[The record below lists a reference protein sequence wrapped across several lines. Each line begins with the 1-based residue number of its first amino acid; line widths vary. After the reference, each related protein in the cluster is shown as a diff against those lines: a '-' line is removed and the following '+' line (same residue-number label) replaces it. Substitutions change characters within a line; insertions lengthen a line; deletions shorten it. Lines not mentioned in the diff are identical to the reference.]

1 MDHVAT
7 IIDTHAVTKFV
18 EPTEITTMKAD
29 FHSVEKIPESEVA
42 SIADFLARPVLQHN
56 TFWETTDAAGHE
68 LIPLGVGL
76 PSDGFLRTNTMFADK
91 LKGYN
96 LVKATVNYR
105 IQINSNPF
113 QQGKLLA
120 HFLPFHVEAG
130 ASYVKMRNF
139 NLATKTQQPS
149 VDVDCRCGGAE
160 MSIPYLAPTTH
171 YELSDGLNPSYERGR
186 LHLSVLSPL
195 KTGSTGTQDVE
206 VAVWIYFTDVEL
218 RAPLVPQSSDGR
230 ARRKRSA
237 FKGNVI
243 GPFKKEREVMMES
256 KIVSKGLETGSKIAS
271 TLSAIPILADFMGP
285 ASWVMGTM
293 SGIASSFGYAR
304 PDVSTVPTPVTM
316 VYDKYMATGD
326 GADVALPLAVTTSN
340 SLSMG
345 SYGYCGE
352 DEMSLNYLLKKEALI
367 GSFDIGT
374 ASVHNSVLYKLTLEP
389 SGLYTGTNQ
398 TNDTNTQVVRTGPPI
413 AYLSSKFL
421 FWRGAIKIRFS
432 LVKTAM
438 QSGRIQVSFTP
449 RCATTVTEPSVTT
462 GSYSMREII
471 DITTD
476 DDMIFELP
484 YMMPTMYLEV
494 GQPMGTLEVRVLNQL
509 RSPEAAA
516 STIQVLVYASAG
528 EDFEFAVPS
537 NIKQNVLPL
546 LPQMDESLDTVTEPT
561 LSAAE
566 ACVGERLLSVRQ
578 LLRFTSLKRPAVVTG
593 NWYPWGFGYCTL
605 TSDTTNPL
613 TIPTCV
619 NDMYSF
625 IGLMYCLHRGGI
637 DVAAVTTTPDRS
649 QAGATLSFRTANG
662 AEYMAV
668 KTSDDLVGSST
679 ASNFEA
685 LGVNFV
691 TSETAATMVVAV
703 PYYNRFPVSLVVPS
717 NVVSS
722 EKSRPRVSVQQTV
735 SGSNMFI
742 ARRIRED
749 FQLSLFVGCPPYTV
763 ITTA

>member
-1 MDHVAT
+1 MDHVNT
-7 IIDTHAVTKFV
+7 ITDTHAVTKFV

-29 FHSVEKIPESEVA
+29 FHSVERIPESEVA
-42 SIADFLARPVLQHN
+42 SIADFLARPVLQYN
-56 TFWETTDAAGHE
+56 TFWETTDAAGYE

-76 PSDGFLRTNTMFADK
+76 PSDGFLRTNAMFADK

-130 ASYVKMRNF
+130 ADYVKMRNF

-160 MSIPYLAPTTH
+160 VSIPYLAPTTH
-171 YELSDGLNPSYERGR
+171 YELINGLNPIYERGR

-195 KTGSTGTQDVE
+195 KTGPTGTQDVE

-230 ARRKRSA
+230 PMRKRSA
-237 FKGNVI
+237 FKGNVV
-243 GPFKKEREVMMES
+243 GPFKKEREVMMET
-256 KIVSKGLETGSKIAS
+256 KIVSKGLESGSKIAS

-304 PDVSTVPTPVTM
+304 PDVNTVPNPATL

-326 GADVALPLAVTTSN
+326 GADVALPLAVTSAN
-340 SLSMG
+340 ALSMG
-345 SYGYCGE
+345 SYGYCAE

-367 GSFDIGT
+367 DSFDIET
-374 ASVHNSVLYKLTLEP
+374 TSVHDSVLYSLTLEP
-389 SGLYTGTNQ
+389 SGLFVGTSQ
-398 TNDTNTQVVRTGPPI
+398 TNGTNTQIVRTGPPI

-449 RCATTVTEPSVTT
+449 RSATTVTEPSVTT

-476 DDMIFELP
+476 DDMVFELP
-484 YMMPTMYLEV
+484 YMVSTMYLEV

-516 STIQVLVYASAG
+516 TSIQVLVYASAG

-537 NIKQNVLPL
+537 NLTQNVMPL
-546 LPQMDESLDTVTEPT
+546 LPQMDESLDAITEPT

-578 LLRFTSLKRPAVVTG
+578 LMRFTSLKRDGVIAG
-593 NWYPWGFGYCTL
+593 NWYPWGFGYSTQ
-605 TSDTTNPL
+605 TSDPAAPL
-613 TIPTCV
+613 TLPSYV

-625 IGLMYCLHRGGI
+625 IGLMYCLHRGGL
-637 DVAAVTTTPDRS
+637 DVAAICTNPDRS
-649 QAGATLSFRTANG
+649 QASATLSLRTSDGDTFLTSA
-662 AEYMAV
+662 
-668 KTSDDLVGSST
+668 TSDDLSGSTS

-691 TSETAATMVVAV
+691 TSEKPTAIVAV

-717 NVVSS
+717 NVVTS
-722 EKSRPRVSVQQTV
+722 EKSRPRVSVQNTV
-735 SGSNMFI
+735 TGNALFI

-749 FQLSLFVGCPPYTV
+749 FQLSLFVGCPPYVV
-763 ITTA
+763 ITAE